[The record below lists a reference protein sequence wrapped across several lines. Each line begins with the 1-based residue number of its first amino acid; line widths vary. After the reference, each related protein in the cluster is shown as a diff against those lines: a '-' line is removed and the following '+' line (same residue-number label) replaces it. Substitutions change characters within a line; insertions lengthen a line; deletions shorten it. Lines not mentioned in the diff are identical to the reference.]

1 MEAEG
6 REETL
11 RATTTAEMRWSK
23 TSSGLRLAAEAVA
36 QIEIHWTPP
45 SVVRLSGGGAD
56 VLLGRTT
63 KWPRSVLPSLL
74 PQKAV
79 WAISSMQR
87 TATTDFGI
95 QTMS

>member
-74 PQKAV
+74 RQKAV

-87 TATTDFGI
+87 TATTDFGL